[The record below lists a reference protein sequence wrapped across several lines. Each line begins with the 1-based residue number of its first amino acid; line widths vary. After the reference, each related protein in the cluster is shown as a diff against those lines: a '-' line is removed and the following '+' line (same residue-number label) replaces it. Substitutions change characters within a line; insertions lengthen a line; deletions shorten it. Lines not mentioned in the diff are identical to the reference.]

1 MATLG
6 QLVNRKIQAV
16 KQDVTIREAA
26 ELMKRQRIGSL
37 LVEKDGQYIGIVTET
52 DIVRKAAA
60 TGLDMKKEA
69 VSTIASNPV
78 ITLDIYRTPQDAHD
92 LMGEIGVRHLGVTDK
107 GRIVGIVS
115 VRDLLLYFKKQSEP
129 RMGID

>member
-16 KQDVTIREAA
+16 KHDATIREAA
-26 ELMKRQRIGSL
+26 AIMKRQRIGSL
-37 LVEKDGQYIGIVTET
+37 LVEKDGQYMGIVTET

-60 TGLDMKKEA
+60 AGIDIKKET
-69 VSTIASNPV
+69 VSSISSSPV

-115 VRDLLLYFKKQSEP
+115 VRDLLVYFKKQSEP

>member
-16 KQDVTIREAA
+16 KQDTTIREAA
-26 ELMKRQRIGSL
+26 DLMKLHRIGSL
-37 LVEKDGQYIGIVTET
+37 LVAKDGQYVGIVTET

-60 TGLDMKKEA
+60 AGLDLKRENVGM
-69 VSTIASNPV
+69 IASSPV

-92 LMGEIGVRHLGVTDK
+92 LMGEIGVRHLGITDK
-107 GRIVGIVS
+107 GKIVGIVS
-115 VRDLLLYFKKQSEP
+115 VRDLLIYFKKQSEP